1 MGMFAILRSDLL
13 QIEVGVVCET
23 SLAAS
28 PDPAQ
33 HPMQK
38 LSIPAD
44 SQGA

>member
-1 MGMFAILRSDLL
+1 MSMFTILRSDLL
-13 QIEVGVVCET
+13 PIEVGAVCET

-28 PDPAQ
+28 LDPAQ
-33 HPMQK
+33 HPVQK